1 MLYYISGPI
10 AFIPN
15 KNKEAFDKA
24 SKELSA
30 LDIPYVNPLDLDE
43 VDPLPFSDNNTDE
56 KYLNLLK
63 RDITYL
69 MTCDGVVVLPGWEG
83 SRGAS
88 LEVLIALKL
97 DMPIFKLTNGK
108 LERVYVAADV
118 SIIPLLPSFL

>member
-1 MLYYISGPI
+1 MIYYISGPI

-15 KNKEAFDKA
+15 KNKEAFDSA
-24 SKELSA
+24 SRDLA
-30 LDIPYVNPLDLDE
+30 DLNILFINPLDLDE
-43 VDPLPFSDNNTDE
+43 TDPLPHSDNNTD
-56 KYLNLLK
+56 KNYLNLLR

-69 MTCDGVVVLPGWEG
+69 MHCDGVVVLPGWEI

-108 LERVYVAADV
+108 LERVYVAADT